1 MRYGPK
7 ESPEK
12 ILKRRRQGRWAARC
26 LRLVGATLRY
36 RLEDPWH
43 VLDEGPKPR
52 IWVGWHNRLA
62 SAPNWYE
69 RIGDRIGK
77 LYALIS
83 ASGDGEIL
91 ATTMAEFGIN
101 AIRGS
106 KSRGGEEA
114 LRELLKQLR
123 AGNSVV
129 ITPDGPRG
137 PRYQLQE
144 GVLKLA
150 EWSGV
155 EVVPFDFEL
164 KGKVELKTWDRLRIS
179 LPFGKSVM
187 VIREPIRPPFDR
199 ETLRN
204 NLITQLCE

>member
-12 ILKRRRQGRWAARC
+12 ILKRRRQGRWAAGC
-26 LRLVGATLRY
+26 LRWIGATLRY

-91 ATTMAEFGIN
+91 ATTMGEFGIN

-150 EWSGV
+150 VWSGV

-164 KGKVELKTWDRLRIS
+164 QGKIELKTWDRLRIS
-179 LPFGKSVM
+179 LPFGRSVM
-187 VIREPIRPPFDR
+187 VIREPIRPPFDVEKLKR
-199 ETLRN
+199 DLTSK
-204 NLITQLCE
+204 LIE